1 MPLSKKRVQC
11 VFCGYR
17 FYVQKVSKYAS
28 VSVFYLEK
36 NPAKPKNKRV
46 DRTET
51 RLGPKMDTH
60 NGKRERG

>member
-1 MPLSKKRVQC
+1 M
-11 VFCGYR
+11 FCGYR
-17 FYVQKVSKYAS
+17 FYVQKVSKFAS
-28 VSVFYLEK
+28 VSVFLFRK
-36 NPAKPKNKRV
+36 KKIPAKPKNKRV